1 MALHFRPKR
10 LLLLGF
16 VIGSKFIPQPA
27 FCKTACYVYLWV
39 LIDVAAMKNYCSA
52 VLFFLKLRSIL
63 KRNYECI
70 EFI

>member
-27 FCKTACYVYLWV
+27 FCKTACWWQYGQINKL
-39 LIDVAAMKNYCSA
+39 
-52 VLFFLKLRSIL
+52 LKWKI
-63 KRNYECI
+63 
-70 EFI
+70 